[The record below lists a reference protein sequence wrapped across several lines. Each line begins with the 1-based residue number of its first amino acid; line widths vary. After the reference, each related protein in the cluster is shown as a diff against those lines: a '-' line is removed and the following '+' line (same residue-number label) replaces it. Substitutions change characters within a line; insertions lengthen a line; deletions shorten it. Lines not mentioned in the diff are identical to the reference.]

1 LVYTDFS
8 IVLAGFGMTLGVS
21 LLALVLTLLISLV
34 GGLVRCSHARIGKSL
49 LGLYMSLFQ
58 NTPLFVQIFFYY
70 VLPRKGVVLSP
81 FAVGC
86 LGLALYTGAFVQAIP
101 KQLSEAAMS
110 QGFSYLQTMF
120 HVIIPQAMKIALP
133 SLTNQAAT

>member
-1 LVYTDFS
+1 MWERLYTDFS

-34 GGLVRCSHARIGKSL
+34 GGLVRCSHARPPRAVYEPFSEHSL
-49 LGLYMSLFQ
+49 VRTDFLLL
-58 NTPLFVQIFFYY
+58 LR
-70 VLPRKGVVLSP
+70 PRKGVVLSP